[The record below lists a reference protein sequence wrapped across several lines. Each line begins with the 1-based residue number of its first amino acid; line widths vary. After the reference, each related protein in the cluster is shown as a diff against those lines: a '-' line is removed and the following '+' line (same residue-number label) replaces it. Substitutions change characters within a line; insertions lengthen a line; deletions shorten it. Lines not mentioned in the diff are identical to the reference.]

1 MKNINQT
8 DALNKVIEV
17 LQKKK
22 EIEFLLLKEQF
33 QITYESL
40 KPINLIKST
49 LADVA
54 SSPELKNNVLNNVIG
69 LTTGYI
75 SKKVLLGSSRNPI
88 KILLGSLF
96 QFAIAKVVSKHT
108 EGIKTTGENILFN
121 ILSFKKNSNQN
132 FTQNENQ

>member
-1 MKNINQT
+1 MNKINQT
-8 DALNKVIEV
+8 EALNKTIAA

-22 EIEFLLLKEQF
+22 EIEFSLLKEQF

-49 LADVA
+49 LANVA

-75 SKKVLLGSSRNPI
+75 SKKVILGNTRNPI

-96 QFAIAKVVSKHT
+96 QFAIANVVSKHT
-108 EGIKTTGENILFN
+108 ESLKSTGEIILKRIFRN
-121 ILSFKKNSNQN
+121 KDKKDHEYID
-132 FTQNENQ
+132 FEN

>member
-1 MKNINQT
+1 MNKINQT
-8 DALNKVIEV
+8 EALNKTIAA
-17 LQKKK
+17 LQEKK
-22 EIEFLLLKEQF
+22 EIEFSLLKEQF

-49 LADVA
+49 LANVA

-75 SKKVLLGSSRNPI
+75 SKKVILGNTRNPI

-96 QFAIAKVVSKHT
+96 QFAIANVVSKHT
-108 EGIKTTGENILFN
+108 DSLKSTGEIILKRIFRN
-121 ILSFKKNSNQN
+121 KDKKDHEYID
-132 FTQNENQ
+132 FEN

>member
-1 MKNINQT
+1 MNKINQT
-8 DALNKVIEV
+8 EALNKTIAA
-17 LQKKK
+17 LQEKK
-22 EIEFLLLKEQF
+22 EIEFSLLKEQF

-49 LADVA
+49 LANVA

-75 SKKVLLGSSRNPI
+75 SKKVILGNTRNPI

-96 QFAIAKVVSKHT
+96 QFAVANVVSKHT
-108 EGIKTTGENILFN
+108 ESLKSTGENILKRIFRN
-121 ILSFKKNSNQN
+121 KDKKDHGYID
-132 FTQNENQ
+132 FEN

>member
-1 MKNINQT
+1 MNKINQT
-8 DALNKVIEV
+8 EALNKTIAA
-17 LQKKK
+17 LQEKK
-22 EIEFLLLKEQF
+22 EIEFSLLKEQF

-49 LADVA
+49 LANVA

-75 SKKVLLGSSRNPI
+75 SKKVILGNTRNPI

-96 QFAIAKVVSKHT
+96 QFAIANVVSKHT
-108 EGIKTTGENILFN
+108 ESLKSTGEIILKRIFRN
-121 ILSFKKNSNQN
+121 KDKKDHEYID
-132 FTQNENQ
+132 FEN

>member
-1 MKNINQT
+1 MNNKNQT
-8 DALNKVIEV
+8 EALNKAIEV

-22 EIEFLLLKEQF
+22 DIEFELLKEQF
-33 QITYESL
+33 HITYESL

-54 SSPELKNNVLNNVIG
+54 SSRELKNNVLNNVIG

-108 EGIKTTGENILFN
+108 ESIKSTGENILFN
-121 ILSFKKNSNQN
+121 ILKINKKS
-132 FTQNENQ
+132 

>member
-1 MKNINQT
+1 MNKINQT
-8 DALNKVIEV
+8 EALNKTIAA
-17 LQKKK
+17 LQEKK
-22 EIEFLLLKEQF
+22 EIEFSLLKEQF

-49 LADVA
+49 LANVA

-75 SKKVLLGSSRNPI
+75 SKKVILGNTRNPI

-96 QFAIAKVVSKHT
+96 QFAIANVVSKHT
-108 EGIKTTGENILFN
+108 ESLKSTGEIILKRIFRN
-121 ILSFKKNSNQN
+121 KDKKEHGYID
-132 FTQNENQ
+132 FEN

>member
-1 MKNINQT
+1 MNNKNQT
-8 DALNKVIEV
+8 EALNKAIEV

-22 EIEFLLLKEQF
+22 DIEFELLKEQF
-33 QITYESL
+33 HITYESL

-54 SSPELKNNVLNNVIG
+54 SSPELKNNVLNNLIG

-108 EGIKTTGENILFN
+108 ESIKSTGENILFN
-121 ILSFKKNSNQN
+121 ILKINKKS
-132 FTQNENQ
+132 

>member
-1 MKNINQT
+1 MYYINQT
-8 DALNKVIEV
+8 EALNKAIEV

-22 EIEFLLLKEQF
+22 DIEFELLKEQF
-33 QITYESL
+33 HITYESL

-54 SSPELKNNVLNNVIG
+54 SSPELKNNVLNNLIG

-108 EGIKTTGENILFN
+108 ESIKSTGENILFN
-121 ILSFKKNSNQN
+121 ILKINKKS
-132 FTQNENQ
+132 

>member
-22 EIEFLLLKEQF
+22 EIEFLVLKEQF

-108 EGIKTTGENILFN
+108 ESIKTTGENILFN
-121 ILSFKKNSNQN
+121 ILSFKKKSNQN

>member
-22 EIEFLLLKEQF
+22 EIEFLVLKEQF

-49 LADVA
+49 LVDVA

-121 ILSFKKNSNQN
+121 ILSFKKKSNQN
-132 FTQNENQ
+132 FSQNENQ

>member
-1 MKNINQT
+1 MNKINQT
-8 DALNKVIEV
+8 EALNKTIAA

-22 EIEFLLLKEQF
+22 EIEFSLLKEQF

-49 LADVA
+49 LANVA

-75 SKKVLLGSSRNPI
+75 SKKVILGNTRNPI

-96 QFAIAKVVSKHT
+96 QFAVANVVSKHT
-108 EGIKTTGENILFN
+108 ESLKSTGEIILKRIFRN
-121 ILSFKKNSNQN
+121 KDKKDHGYID
-132 FTQNENQ
+132 FEN

>member
-1 MKNINQT
+1 MNKINQT
-8 DALNKVIEV
+8 EALNKTIAA
-17 LQKKK
+17 LQEKK
-22 EIEFLLLKEQF
+22 EIEFSLLKEQF

-49 LADVA
+49 LANVA

-75 SKKVLLGSSRNPI
+75 SKKVILGNTRNPI

-96 QFAIAKVVSKHT
+96 QFAVANVVSKHT
-108 EGIKTTGENILFN
+108 ESLKSTGEIILKRIFRN
-121 ILSFKKNSNQN
+121 KDKKDHGYID
-132 FTQNENQ
+132 FEN

>member
-22 EIEFLLLKEQF
+22 EIEFLVLKEHF

-49 LADVA
+49 LVDVA

-121 ILSFKKNSNQN
+121 ILSFKKKSNQN
-132 FTQNENQ
+132 FSQNENQ

>member
-1 MKNINQT
+1 MNNINQT
-8 DALNKVIEV
+8 EALNKTIAA
-17 LQKKK
+17 LQAKK
-22 EIEFLLLKEQF
+22 EIEFSLLKEQF

-49 LADVA
+49 LANVA

-75 SKKVLLGSSRNPI
+75 SKKVILGSTRNPI

-96 QFAIAKVVSKHT
+96 QFAIANVVSRHT
-108 EGIKTTGENILFN
+108 ESLKSTGENILKRIFRN
-121 ILSFKKNSNQN
+121 KDKKDHGYID
-132 FTQNENQ
+132 FEN

>member
-1 MKNINQT
+1 MNKINQT
-8 DALNKVIEV
+8 EALNKTIAA
-17 LQKKK
+17 LQEKK
-22 EIEFLLLKEQF
+22 EIEFSLLKEQF

-49 LADVA
+49 LANVA

-75 SKKVLLGSSRNPI
+75 SKKVILGSTRNPI

-96 QFAIAKVVSKHT
+96 QFAIANVVSRHT
-108 EGIKTTGENILFN
+108 ESLKSTGENILKRIFRN
-121 ILSFKKNSNQN
+121 KDKKDHGYID
-132 FTQNENQ
+132 FEN

>member
-1 MKNINQT
+1 MNKINQT
-8 DALNKVIEV
+8 EALNKTIAA
-17 LQKKK
+17 LQEKK
-22 EIEFLLLKEQF
+22 EIEFSLLKEQF

-49 LADVA
+49 LANVA

-75 SKKVLLGSSRNPI
+75 SKKVILGNTRNPI

-96 QFAIAKVVSKHT
+96 QFAIANVVSKHT
-108 EGIKTTGENILFN
+108 ESLKSTGEIIL
-121 ILSFKKNSNQN
+121 KKIFRNKDKRDHEYID
-132 FTQNENQ
+132 FEN

>member
-1 MKNINQT
+1 MNKINQT
-8 DALNKVIEV
+8 EALNKTIAA
-17 LQKKK
+17 LQEKK
-22 EIEFLLLKEQF
+22 EIEFSLLKEQF

-49 LADVA
+49 LANVA

-75 SKKVLLGSSRNPI
+75 SKKVILGNTRNPI

-96 QFAIAKVVSKHT
+96 QFAVANVVSKHT
-108 EGIKTTGENILFN
+108 ESLKSTDRK
-121 ILSFKKNSNQN
+121 SVV
-132 FTQNENQ
+132 